1 MSRPKEYDREEVLAK
16 ITELFWEKGFE
27 ATSINE
33 IVARTGLNKHSLYN
47 EFGDKEILFLLCID
61 EYVNKSIKELGD
73 ILTKEPLGLSNIEA
87 FFDNRV
93 AYASSGSCKGC
104 LLINSVTEKETLSK
118 KINQKVISLLSNL
131 NKVSFYNCLKAAQE
145 NNEISRDK
153 NCEVLASYLT
163 CFLFGLVNVGKNETR
178 KNELRKIADAALLV
192 VKN

>member
-1 MSRPKEYDREEVLAK
+1 MSRPKEYDREEVLSK

-47 EFGDKEILFLLCID
+47 EFGDKEMLFLLCID